1 MTKEAIA
8 FLVPKKG
15 DVILDATAGSGGH
28 SEALLQASLGTH
40 LIALDADL
48 ASVEHTQ
55 ARLKHFGERARVVE
69 ANFKDCAKVLNKEG
83 IEQISKALFDLGWNS
98 EQLTSNRGFSFL
110 HDEPLT
116 MSYGKKPAS
125 GFTAAEIL
133 NTWKEVA
140 IADALFGYGEERF
153 ARRIAKAIVERRA
166 IQPILTTIELVE
178 IIRDAVP
185 AAYRHGRLHFATRT
199 FQGLRI
205 ATNNELGVIDEGI
218 HAAWKMLQVGGR
230 MVVITFHSIE
240 DRAVKRLFAEFA
252 KKDGRLLIKK
262 PLVPTR
268 AEIIHNP
275 SARSA
280 KMRAIEK
287 I

>member
-28 SEALLQASLGTH
+28 SEALLHASLGTH
-40 LIALDADL
+40 LIALDADP
-48 ASVEHTQ
+48 ASVERV
-55 ARLKHFGERARVVE
+55 AVRLKHFGERARVVE
-69 ANFKDCAKVLNKEG
+69 ANFKDCAKVLKKEG
-83 IEQISKALFDLGWNS
+83 VVHITKALFDLGWNS
-98 EQLTSNRGFSFL
+98 EQLASNRGFSFL

-133 NTWKEVA
+133 NSWEEVA
-140 IADALFGYGEERF
+140 IADALFGYGEERY
-153 ARRIAKAIVERRA
+153 ARRIAKAIIERRA

-205 ATNNELGVIDEGI
+205 ATNNELGVIDEGVR
-218 HAAWKMLQVGGR
+218 AAWKMLQIGGR
-230 MVVITFHSIE
+230 MVIITFHSIE
-240 DRAVKRLFAEFA
+240 DRVVKRLFVEFA
-252 KKDGRLLIKK
+252 KKDGRLLVKK